1 MCTLGLFVPFIFSF
15 FLAKDEKMTT
25 MHVYTVQSKRAGNRH
40 SSTKIILVLLEN
52 EMNKNA
58 FMMFMMDEWVD
69 KEEYQENCALIM
81 WKEKWQRKNFTL

>member
-1 MCTLGLFVPFIFSF
+1 
-15 FLAKDEKMTT
+15 
-25 MHVYTVQSKRAGNRH
+25 
-40 SSTKIILVLLEN
+40 VLLEKN

-81 WKEKWQRKNFTL
+81 WKLQRKKNFTL

>member
-1 MCTLGLFVPFIFSF
+1 
-15 FLAKDEKMTT
+15 
-25 MHVYTVQSKRAGNRH
+25 MHVYRAQSKRGGNRH

-69 KEEYQENCALIM
+69 KEEYHGNCALIM
-81 WKEKWQRKNFTL
+81 WKEKNDREKNFTL